1 MFILFLGLVAVVFW
15 VRRLAGRLTV
25 TDLRLQEIDQIAKDA
40 TAKSDQIARLT
51 ARVAALEA
59 AADQARPAISPT
71 PAERPAAPLPAPIP
85 AAPAVGAPRPGP
97 LPQPATPVPLDSTLP
112 DPTPPAGPAPSV
124 PPDSALPTPADQ
136 DAWEVTVGGSW
147 LNKIGVLIFVIG
159 LALLIGYSMTHVG
172 PAGRIAIGFA
182 VSLSMLAAGV
192 VLERRDEYRTYAY
205 GLIAGGWAGT
215 YFTTYAMRAVEAAK
229 ILDSDV
235 TAIVALSVVAAAM
248 VWHSLRYR
256 SQEVT
261 ALAYIVAYAT
271 LTLTPLHALSLAASV
286 PLAVSVL
293 VVAHRFSWPRIQ
305 ILGIVFTYGLF
316 IMRGQALGFGATG
329 ATTFTPY
336 LALGA
341 YWIMFEVADLLAV
354 RRRADTS
361 APPPPVFLLNAAG
374 LVGSG
379 LLQLPSESPVPL
391 STFLLVSG
399 VAYLGS
405 AIARAKLGG
414 ASSQDDA
421 LEGAVRGS
429 YQGASALAV
438 ALVAW
443 ACELRFTGSRLVVTL
458 LTETELV
465 FLSGLILRDRV
476 TRGVGSALGLLVGVH
491 AISLIGAPES
501 FALPWVWTAQGPAAA
516 AALTAVVWYANREW
530 LRSRKIVPLP
540 HEWLFTP
547 VATYLVVLIARA
559 ELQMGYSSLA
569 ALVFS
574 LVLLEAGL
582 RRGAEYRYQAY
593 VVGAGSAVVL
603 LVWFGGQAYVG
614 APSAREAWTVLMSAM
629 AVAYLSAWRV
639 APARGNAEPD
649 RRQRVWAAAVA
660 GALGTAFVVMLEW
673 IVVDPDYVVLAW
685 AATATTIGVA
695 GLHWK
700 LGGLR
705 WQVYPLLG
713 LSLLRAL
720 NPVLESPDATPIQII
735 SALVVIGFLYAFS
748 LAVREALTHSKKTAA
763 DVEDA
768 VRIALS
774 VAATLSLASL
784 IYVQVRP
791 TLVTVTWGAQA
802 AILLATGFPTRERL
816 LRLSGLGVLL
826 ACIMRLFVFDLPQ
839 LEELA
844 RIISFVALG
853 AVLLTVSWIYT
864 RYRARIQ
871 KFL

>member
-1 MFILFLGLVAVVFW
+1 MFILFLGLVAIALW
-15 VRRLAGRLTV
+15 VRSLSWRLTRA
-25 TDLRLQEIDQIAKDA
+25 DLRLREIEQIAKDA
-40 TAKSDQIARLT
+40 RAKSEQIARLT

-59 AADQARPAISPT
+59 AADQARPTTAPT
-71 PAERPAAPLPAPIP
+71 TAERPAASSQPAPASAIP
-85 AAPAVGAPRPGP
+85 IAAAVPPLTIPVTPPPIAATPEVVAQPPGP
-97 LPQPATPVPLDSTLP
+97 TAELV
-112 DPTPPAGPAPSV
+112 PPAEE
-124 PPDSALPTPADQ
+124 L
-136 DAWEVTVGGSW
+136 AWEVTVGGSW

-172 PAGRIAIGFA
+172 PAGRILIGFA
-182 VSLSMLAAGV
+182 VSLSMLATGV
-192 VLERRDEYRTYAY
+192 ILERRAEYRTYAY

-215 YFTTYAMRAVEAAK
+215 YFTTYAMRAVEAAR
-229 ILDSDV
+229 ILESDL

-261 ALAYIVAYAT
+261 ALAYVVAYAT
-271 LTLTPLHALSLAASV
+271 LALTPLHAFSLAASV

-293 VVAHRFSWPRIQ
+293 VVAHRFSWPGIQ

-316 IMRGQALGFGATG
+316 IMRGQAFGFGATG
-329 ATTFTPY
+329 ATPFTPY

-341 YWIMFEVADLLAV
+341 YWIMFEVADLFAV
-354 RRRADTS
+354 RRRHDTG

-379 LLQLPSESPVPL
+379 LLQLPSDSPFPL

-405 AIARAKLGG
+405 AIARARLSGG
-414 ASSQDDA
+414 APAGGDA

-443 ACELRFTGSRLVVTL
+443 ALELRFTGARLVVAL
-458 LTETELV
+458 LMEAELV
-465 FLSGLILRDRV
+465 FLSGLILRDHI
-476 TRGVGSALGLLVGVH
+476 TRGIGSAVALLVGVH
-491 AISLIGAPES
+491 AIALIGALET
-501 FALPWVWTAQGPAAA
+501 FASPWVWTAQGPAAA
-516 AALTAVVWYANREW
+516 AALTAIVWYANREW
-530 LRSRKIVPLP
+530 LRSRKITPLP

-547 VATYLVVLIARA
+547 VATYLAVLIARA

-574 LVLLEAGL
+574 FVLLEAGF
-582 RRGAEYRYQAY
+582 RRGVEYRYQAY
-593 VVGAGSAVVL
+593 AVGAGSAVVL
-603 LVWFGGQAYVG
+603 LVWFGGQAYIG

-629 AVAYLSAWRV
+629 AVAYLSAWRI
-639 APARGNAEPD
+639 APARGSAEPD
-649 RRQRVWAAAVA
+649 RRQRVIAAAVA

-713 LSLLRAL
+713 LALLRAL
-720 NPVLESPDATPIQII
+720 QPVLASPAATSIQII
-735 SALVVIGFLYAFS
+735 SALVVIGLLYAFS
-748 LAVREALTHSKKTAA
+748 LAVREPLTHSKKTVA
-763 DVEDA
+763 DIEDA
-768 VRIALS
+768 VRIAISL
-774 VAATLSLASL
+774 AATLSLASL
-784 IYVQVRP
+784 IFIQVRP

-802 AILLATGFPTRERL
+802 AVLLATGFPTRERL